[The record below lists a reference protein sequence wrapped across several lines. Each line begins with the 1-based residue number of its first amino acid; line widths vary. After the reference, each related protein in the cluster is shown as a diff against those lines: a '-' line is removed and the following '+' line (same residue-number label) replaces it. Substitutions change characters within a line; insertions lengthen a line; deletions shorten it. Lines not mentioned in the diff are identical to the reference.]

1 MVRYIGGSDTAR
13 PLRIL
18 YPGAFYHITSRGN
31 EQKAL
36 FKSKRDREKFIEY
49 LESATERY
57 DAVIHAYCLMDNHYH
72 ILLETP
78 SGNLSKIMAHINGA
92 YTNYFNA
99 KRERSGHL
107 FQGRYKAIL
116 VEADEYAKELSRYI
130 HLNPVR
136 ANIVE
141 HPEEYEW
148 SSYGYFT
155 GKKKAPEWLK
165 MDFIL
170 GYFGKKLSDSQK
182 NYRDYVNVFI
192 NQGYESPLRDVVSS
206 TILGGQEFI
215 GFIKD
220 KYLTDQ
226 KGNKELPALKVLR
239 KRITIEDISR
249 EVDKKVKDDIKLS
262 RKIKMYLSR
271 RHTGERLDDIGEYF
285 GIGGSGVCKAWRQL
299 SDQIEK
305 DKGLRKTIKKLEDN
319 LARFK
324 T

>member
-1 MVRYIGGSDTAR
+1 MSR
-13 PLRIL
+13 PLRIC

-31 EQKAL
+31 EQKAV
-36 FKSKRDREKFIEY
+36 FKSKRDREKFLEY
-49 LESATERY
+49 FESATKRY

-92 YTNYFNA
+92 YTNYFNT
-99 KRERSGHL
+99 KRERFGHL

-116 VEADEYAKELSRYI
+116 ADADEYAKELSRYI

-136 ANIVE
+136 ANMAE
-141 HPEEYEW
+141 NPGEYEW
-148 SSYGYFT
+148 SSYDYFT

-182 NYRDYVNVFI
+182 NYRNFVNAFI
-192 NQGYESPLRDVVSS
+192 KQEYESPLKDVVSS

-220 KYLTDQ
+220 KYLNNQ
-226 KGNKELPALKVLR
+226 KEDKYLPALKVL
-239 KRITIEDISR
+239 KKKITIEDISH
-249 EVDKKVKDDIKLS
+249 EVDKVIKDDMKLC
-262 RKIKMYLSR
+262 RKIKVYLSR
-271 RHTGERLDDIGEYF
+271 RHTGERLDDIGESF
-285 GIGGSGVCKAWRQL
+285 DIGGSGACKIWRQI

-305 DKGLRKTIKKLEDN
+305 DKKLRKTIKKLEDI

>member
-1 MVRYIGGSDTAR
+1 MAR

-148 SSYGYFT
+148 SGYGYFT

-262 RKIKMYLSR
+262 RKIKMYLGR